1 MREHGALSYNRQ
13 NFVFALSYS
22 LMRGLYL
29 ITNDDP
35 IELLLAKLEGAMAT
49 YEVAVL
55 QYRRKKVAKENQ
67 DYEIGYMKH
76 LCEQYK
82 VPFVIND
89 DLEAAVQYSVGVH
102 LGQGDGSIQEAVARL
117 PKGVLIGRSCNNSIE
132 LAEQAIADGA
142 NYVAFGAIYATETK
156 PEAGKIGLETLKL
169 AKEKL
174 NVPICAIGGL
184 TVENGAEVIAAG
196 ADLCAV
202 ISDVLGRSMST
213 VGQRVYDWSELFS
226 EKA

>member
-1 MREHGALSYNRQ
+1 MGSI
-13 NFVFALSYS
+13 FVFTLSD
-22 LMRGLYL
+22 LTMRGLYL

-55 QYRRKKVAKENQ
+55 QYRRKNVAKENQ
-67 DYEIGYMKH
+67 AYEIEYMKNM
-76 LCEQYK
+76 CNQYN

-89 DLEAAVQYSVGVH
+89 DLETAVQYGVGVH
-102 LGQGDGSIQEAVARL
+102 LGQGDGSIVDAVARL
-117 PKGVLIGRSCNNSIE
+117 PKNVLIGRSCNNSLE

-156 PEAGKIGLETLKL
+156 PEAGNIGLETLKL

-184 TVENGAEVIAAG
+184 TVENAGVVIEAG

-202 ISDVLGRSMST
+202 ISDVLGGSMS
-213 VGQRVYDWSELFS
+213 VVAQRVYDWSELFA

>member
-1 MREHGALSYNRQ
+1 MDTIFVYVLSD
-13 NFVFALSYS
+13 SP
-22 LMRGLYL
+22 MRGLYL

-89 DLEAAVQYSVGVH
+89 DLEAAVQYGVGVH
-102 LGQGDGSIQEAVARL
+102 LGQDDGSIVEAKARL
-117 PKGVLIGRSCNNSIE
+117 PKNVLIGRSCNNSIE

-142 NYVAFGAIYATETK
+142 SYVAFGAIYATDTK
-156 PEAGKIGLETLKL
+156 PEAGNIGLETLKV
-169 AKEKL
+169 AKAKL

-202 ISDVLGRSMST
+202 VSDVLGRSMSV
-213 VGQRVYDWSELFS
+213 VGQRVYDWSELFA

>member
-1 MREHGALSYNRQ
+1 
-13 NFVFALSYS
+13 
-22 LMRGLYL
+22 MRGLYL

-55 QYRRKKVAKENQ
+55 QYRRKKVAKEDQ
-67 DYEIGYMKH
+67 AYEIEYMKL
-76 LCEQYK
+76 LCAQYK

-89 DLEAAVQYSVGVH
+89 DLEAAVKYGVGVH
-102 LGQGDGSIQEAVARL
+102 LGQDDGSIVEAAARL
-117 PKGVLIGRSCNNSIE
+117 PKNVLIGRSCNNSLE

-142 NYVAFGAIYATETK
+142 NYVAFGAIFATDTK
-156 PEAGKIGLETLKL
+156 PEAGNIGLETLKQ
-169 AKEKL
+169 AKAKL

-184 TVENGAEVIAAG
+184 TVENGQQVIDAG

-202 ISDVLGRSMST
+202 ISDILGRPMHT
-213 VGQRVYDWSELFS
+213 VAQRVYDWSELFK
-226 EKA
+226 KAV

>member
-1 MREHGALSYNRQ
+1 MAA
-13 NFVFALSYS
+13 V
-22 LMRGLYL
+22 MRGLYL

-49 YEVAVL
+49 YKVAVL
-55 QYRRKKVAKENQ
+55 QYRRKKVAKEDQ
-67 DYEIGYMKH
+67 AYEIEYMKQM
-76 LCEQYK
+76 CEQYK

-89 DLEAAVQYSVGVH
+89 DLETAVKYGVGVH
-102 LGQGDGSIQEAVARL
+102 LGQDDGSIQEAVERL
-117 PKGVLIGRSCNNSIE
+117 PKNVLIGRSCNNSLE

-142 NYVAFGAIYATETK
+142 NYVAFGAIYATDTK
-156 PEAGKIGLETLKL
+156 PEAGNIGLETLKQ
-169 AKEKL
+169 AKSKL

-184 TVENGAEVIAAG
+184 TVENSKEVIEAG

-213 VGQRVYDWSELFS
+213 VGQRVYDWSELFA
-226 EKA
+226 EQA

>member
-1 MREHGALSYNRQ
+1 
-13 NFVFALSYS
+13 
-22 LMRGLYL
+22 MRGLYL

-55 QYRRKKVAKENQ
+55 QYRRKKVTDEAARA
-67 DYEIGYMKH
+67 YEIGYMKH
-76 LCEQYK
+76 LCAQYK

-89 DLEAAVQYSVGVH
+89 DLDAAVEYGVGVH
-102 LGQGDGSIQEAVARL
+102 LGQSDGSIVEAVQRL

-142 NYVAFGAIYATETK
+142 NYVAFGAIFATETK
-156 PEAGKIGLETLKL
+156 PEAGNIGLDTLKL

-202 ISDVLGRSMST
+202 VSDVLGRPMST
-213 VGQRVYDWSELFS
+213 VGQRVFDWSELFA
-226 EKA
+226 EQA

>member
-1 MREHGALSYNRQ
+1 
-13 NFVFALSYS
+13 
-22 LMRGLYL
+22 MRGLYL

-55 QYRRKKVAKENQ
+55 QYRRKQVAKENQ

-76 LCEQYK
+76 LCAQYK

-89 DLEAAVQYSVGVH
+89 DLDTAVKYGVGVH
-102 LGQGDGSIQEAVARL
+102 LGQDDGSIVDAVARL
-117 PKGVLIGRSCNNSIE
+117 PKDVLIGRSCNNSLE

-142 NYVAFGAIYATETK
+142 NYVAFGAIFATETK
-156 PEAGKIGLETLKL
+156 PEAGNIGLEALKL
-169 AKEKL
+169 AKAKF

-184 TVENGAEVIAAG
+184 TVENSAPVIEAG

-226 EKA
+226 AEV